1 LRERSRIYEVRLPM
15 AMSQTRVTFSSFLIA
30 LVGLG
35 ACASEAP
42 MEPSIV
48 AQRAA
53 LYFRN
58 AGLQTSAGIGF
69 AGGQN
74 STVRTISTEMQ
85 SARDDL
91 QSALP
96 QPLPSPL
103 VDALMNNSFVKALLD
118 SKSTVTL
125 DQRIND
131 VSINLERWV
140 KERLLAEA
148 NLKMKTDTDAVYVL
162 KGDPTCR
169 PLVAPGAP
177 VPEVDADCQTEL
189 EKIQVTVLM
198 KAILDGVALTFGVGP
213 DNLEMSHIIVRQDG
227 LEWRADW
234 SKASIA
240 SDFVNATLG
249 KPDEPNATKYR
260 KLAGKTVLTIRK
272 EAQRGVSITGS
283 ITEPLEAI
291 KIDKDKKDTSSLT
304 LASSP
309 TPIISLT
316 GDGATQNMSLELVF
330 GAGEFK
336 GPWDPNKTGAVNID
350 HRSSFSSFTARGR
363 LTEKTKTI
371 ELSELILND
380 YVEEVRGLK
389 TLTTVLNP
397 GAMGKVNIL
406 AQVETGGL
414 ARFEISPKLELVA
427 DFKMGQLAGD
437 FTGVKPYLPDEVFNV
452 LLGGAAGGAP
462 VQARLLKQGN
472 QFAGVEVGAG
482 NLSITTNKSSA
493 SVAVPS
499 GKCLTRAKAPT
510 TNAHPLLRNL
520 AVVDCPRPTTGG
532 NP

>member
-1 LRERSRIYEVRLPM
+1 MP
-15 AMSQTRVTFSSFLIA
+15 MSQTRVTFRSFLIA

-35 ACASEAP
+35 ACASETP

-69 AGGQN
+69 AGAQN
-74 STVRTISTEMQ
+74 STVRTISLEMEN
-85 SARDDL
+85 ARDDL

-96 QPLPSPL
+96 QPLPSP
-103 VDALMNNSFVKALLD
+103 VVNALMNNSFVKALLD
-118 SKSTVTL
+118 PKSTVTL

-148 NLKMKTDTDAVYVL
+148 NLVTKTDTEATYLL

-177 VPEVDADCQTEL
+177 TPEVDADCKAEL
-189 EKIQVTVLM
+189 EKIQVTVFM
-198 KAILDGVALTFGVGP
+198 KAILDGVSLNFAVGP
-213 DNLEMSHIIVRQDG
+213 DKLEMSHIIVRLDG

-234 SKASIA
+234 SKASVA
-240 SDFVNATLG
+240 ADFINATLG
-249 KPDEPNATKYR
+249 KPGEPNSEKYR
-260 KLAGKTVLTIRK
+260 KLAGKTTLNIRK
-272 EAQRGVSITGS
+272 EAQRGVSITGT
-283 ITEPLEAI
+283 ITEALEAI
-291 KIDKDKKDTSSLT
+291 KINKDKKDVAQFT
-304 LASSP
+304 LASSM
-309 TPIISLT
+309 TPILSIT
-316 GDGATQNMSLELVF
+316 GDGGAQSMSLELVF

-336 GPWDPNKTGAVNID
+336 GPWDPNRTGAVNTD
-350 HRSSFSSFTARGR
+350 HRSYFTGFTARGR
-363 LTEKTKTI
+363 LTEKTKTV
-371 ELSELILND
+371 ELSELNITD

-389 TLTTVLNP
+389 TLTTVINP

-406 AQVETGGL
+406 AQVESGGL
-414 ARFEISPKLELVA
+414 ARFEISPKLEIVA
-427 DFKMGQLAGD
+427 DFKMGQLAND
-437 FTGVKPYLPDEVFNV
+437 FTGQKPYLPDEVFNMV
-452 LLGGAAGGAP
+452 IGGTGAGP
-462 VQARLLKQGN
+462 VHARLLKQGS

-482 NLSITTNKSSA
+482 NLSITSNKSNA

-499 GKCLTRAKAPT
+499 GKCLTRAKAPAA
-510 TNAHPLLRNL
+510 NAHPLLRNL
-520 AVVDCPRPTTGG
+520 AVVDCPRPPTGG